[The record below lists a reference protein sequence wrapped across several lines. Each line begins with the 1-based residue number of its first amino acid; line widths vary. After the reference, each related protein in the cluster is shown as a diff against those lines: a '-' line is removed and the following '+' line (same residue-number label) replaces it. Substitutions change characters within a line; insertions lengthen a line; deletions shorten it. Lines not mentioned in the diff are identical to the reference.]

1 MAATYIPIATQTL
14 ASPAASITFSSIP
27 GTYTDLRLIVHSA
40 PTSSATS
47 ISLQMNGLSPTT
59 SHGYIRGDGTTPT
72 YTNNTSS
79 AYIAGVT
86 SSNTQP
92 SFMQADFFSYAGST
106 NKSVLIQGGED
117 VNGTG
122 FLFNTV
128 GTFQTTAAIT
138 SIAIT
143 TGSTPTMG
151 TGTVATLFG
160 I

>member
-14 ASPAASITFSSIP
+14 ASPATSITFSSIP
-27 GTYTDLRLIVHSA
+27 GTYTDLRLIVHIA
-40 PTSSATS
+40 LTSSATS
-47 ISLQMNGLSPTT
+47 IYLQMNGLNPTT
-59 SHGYIRGDGTTPT
+59 SYGYIKGDGATPV
-72 YTNNTSS
+72 YINNTTT
-79 AYIAGVT
+79 ATVAGVT

-92 SFMQADFFSYAGST
+92 SFMQVDFFSYAASA

-138 SIAIT
+138 SIAI
-143 TGSTPTMG
+143 STVSAPTMG